1 MQYRLFDT
9 PEYDADVVM
18 TPEWCAR
25 DVVEHF
31 QPTGRVLDPCKGD
44 GAFLKYMPGAD
55 WCEIREGRDFYK
67 WETPV
72 DWIISNPP
80 YNILREWMRH
90 SMTLAENIVYLIP
103 VTKVFNSFAAMQELY
118 EWGGPVEV
126 LVYGTGSRLG
136 FPLGFAVGAVHFRR
150 GYRDG
155 MRVQFRSQNA
165 KSDGTAGDGTKNL

>member
-9 PEYDADVVM
+9 PEHDSDVVM
-18 TPEWCAR
+18 TPEWIAR
-25 DVVEHF
+25 DVVQHF
-31 QPTGRVLDPCKGD
+31 QPEGRVLDPCKGD
-44 GAFLKYMPGAD
+44 GAFLKEMPGAE

-67 WETPV
+67 WEKPM
-72 DWIISNPP
+72 DWIVSNPP

-103 VTKVFNSFAAMQELY
+103 VTKVFNSFSGMQELY

-126 LVYGTGSRLG
+126 LVYGTGRVIG

-165 KSDGTAGDGTKNL
+165 SIQP